1 MTQRVFQMR
10 LECRYQRPDNSV
22 AELRVQLFEKGA
34 WADFELDF
42 QQPGFL
48 IFVYAVLNC
57 QHLYMRTNAA
67 ERGLL
72 LDSARGC
79 IEVAADSDWVMQKLH
94 VHFQARLQSGAPAA
108 GDIDHIV
115 DRMQHCPVS
124 INLREVADSLT
135 TVEFDA
141 GG

>member
-22 AELRVQLFEKGA
+22 AELRVQLMEKGA
-34 WADFELDF
+34 WADFELGF
-42 QQPGFL
+42 EQPGFV

-72 LDSARGC
+72 LDSARGS
-79 IEVAADSDWVMQKLH
+79 IEVAADRDWVVQKLH
-94 VHFQARLQSGAPAA
+94 VQFQGQLQSGTPAA
-108 GDIDHIV
+108 GDVDYIV
-115 DRMQHCPVS
+115 DRMRHCPVS
-124 INLREVADSLT
+124 INLREVADSRT
-135 TVEFDA
+135 AVDFVA
-141 GG
+141 VP